1 MKKDRLFSN
10 NLIYL
15 SFKGAWAIC
24 GFQEHVM
31 RLFDDAHLE
40 STKGE
45 KKYFIIVGDIQKGHW
60 HVYPHS

>member
-1 MKKDRLFSN
+1 MKKGRLFSN

-15 SFKGAWAIC
+15 RFKGAWAIR

-31 RLFDDAHLE
+31 RLFDDACLE

-45 KKYFIIVGDIQKGHW
+45 KKHFIIAGDI
-60 HVYPHS
+60 

>member
-31 RLFDDAHLE
+31 RLFDDAYLE

-45 KKYFIIVGDIQKGHW
+45 KKYFIIVGDI
-60 HVYPHS
+60 